1 MRRQQGFTLVELLV
15 VLALVGAVLAVAL
28 PRFSMGPG
36 RRELLGAAHEVAAT
50 LREARS
56 QALVANRS
64 RYFHADLST
73 NTFWAQGEA
82 RNALP
87 PGLRMSV
94 RTVEDQILEGSATV
108 RFHPDGSSTGGSIRL
123 AVRDIAYDV
132 LVDWLDGG
140 ITIRE
145 QVERAS

>member
-15 VLALVGAVLAVAL
+15 VLAIVGAVLAVAL
-28 PRFSMGPG
+28 PSLSMGPG
-36 RRELLGAAHEVAAT
+36 RRDLLNAAHDIAAT

-56 QALVANRS
+56 QALIANHS

-73 NTFWAQGEA
+73 NSFWAQGEA
-82 RNALP
+82 RNMLP
-87 PGLRMSV
+87 PGLAMSV
-94 RTVEDQILEGSATV
+94 RTAEEQILEGSATI
-108 RFHPDGSSTGGSIRL
+108 RFYPDGSSSGGGITL
-123 AVRDIAYDV
+123 AVRDVAYDI

-145 QVERAS
+145 QVERAN